1 MGRGGYYLQM
11 RIKEVNVL
19 GYNNNLQ
26 AKNHDMKSDRTTIL
40 RPPTSYNERCF
51 VYCMTSHVTAID

>member
-11 RIKEVNVL
+11 RIKAVIL

-26 AKNHDMKSDRTTIL
+26 AKIHDMKSDRTTVL
-40 RPPTSYNERCF
+40 RPPTSYFERCF

>member
-1 MGRGGYYLQM
+1 MSMGRGGYYLQM

-26 AKNHDMKSDRTTIL
+26 AKIHDMKSDRTTMTAYKIL
-40 RPPTSYNERCF
+40 
-51 VYCMTSHVTAID
+51 

>member
-11 RIKEVNVL
+11 RIKEVIL

-26 AKNHDMKSDRTTIL
+26 AKIHDMKSDRTTVL
-40 RPPTSYNERCF
+40 RPPTSYFERCF

>member
-1 MGRGGYYLQM
+1 MQM

-26 AKNHDMKSDRTTIL
+26 AKIHDMKSDRTTIL
-40 RPPTSYNERCF
+40 RPPTSYFERCF

>member
-1 MGRGGYYLQM
+1 MQM
-11 RIKEVNVL
+11 RIKEVIM

-26 AKNHDMKSDRTTIL
+26 AKIHNMKSDRTTVL
-40 RPPTSYNERCF
+40 RPPPSYFEGWF